1 MSESAGGL
9 YYKSLGAHR
18 SKTITMVA
26 RTLKGAGGKLWN
38 HATATGRGVAAAHA
52 KQWVRVIRAAVNPV
66 AVTG

>member
-1 MSESAGGL
+1 
-9 YYKSLGAHR
+9 
-18 SKTITMVA
+18 MVA